1 MASPGQKNYPEI
13 VERLRDLGIAD
24 DPAFEAEILGD
35 FLKDAEKVVAALAP
49 AIASKDA
56 AECERLAHR
65 LRGASQNLG
74 ASEMAAPAFE
84 IEEQGRAGD
93 VTAAPRA
100 HEKLAAEF
108 HDVRAFIEEYIR
120 SLANRS

>member
-1 MASPGQKNYPEI
+1 MATPGQNDFPEI

-35 FLKDAEKVVAALAP
+35 FLKDAEKVVAALAQ

-74 ASEMAAPAFE
+74 ASAMAGPAFE
-84 IEEQGRAGD
+84 IEQQGRAGD
-93 VTAAPRA
+93 VTAARSA
-100 HEKLAAEF
+100 YETLAAEF
-108 HDVRAFIEEYIR
+108 HDVRAFIEEHIR
-120 SLANRS
+120 SFANRS